1 LTEPAPGAPA
11 GEPPSSRDGAAA
23 PRPDASGSAPPA
35 PPRAPGLFRFSLEGR
50 QAPGLF
56 VGGWLPTIVGGGLI
70 AIVFLNGGGA
80 SGALLVLGLA
90 LLSVGFVVLGGSQA
104 IERRAAGEP
113 YAGPSP
119 VVLFLAIVAI
129 TLLVA
134 GLLDFVLT
142 SLGVE
147 VERPVGDLIA
157 VTVQGLIFVG
167 VVRLMVVAPG
177 ALSWS
182 DMGFTRDRRRIVGM
196 LGLGAVFALPTIFLT
211 GLVASVLVPLL
222 GQAPPSP
229 LPPTG
234 TAAGLG
240 LHLVAGAGIAPF
252 AEEVVFR
259 GAALTAWLRTVGPTG
274 AIVRSAILFS
284 AAHALGIG
292 GETFGQA
299 FGLAVVATA
308 ARLPVALA
316 LGWIYVR
323 TGSIWASIGLHS
335 AFNAILIVVSELGL
349 ASPAAFLG
357 W

>member
-1 LTEPAPGAPA
+1 M
-11 GEPPSSRDGAAA
+11 
-23 PRPDASGSAPPA
+23 
-35 PPRAPGLFRFSLEGR
+35 
-50 QAPGLF
+50 
-56 VGGWLPTIVGGGLI
+56 
-70 AIVFLNGGGA
+70 
-80 SGALLVLGLA
+80 AL
-90 LLSVGFVVLGGSQA
+90 
-104 IERRAAGEP
+104 
-113 YAGPSP
+113 
-119 VVLFLAIVAI
+119 
-129 TLLVA
+129 
-134 GLLDFVLT
+134 
-142 SLGVE
+142 
-147 VERPVGDLIA
+147 
-157 VTVQGLIFVG
+157 QGLIFVG

-182 DMGFTRDRRRIVGM
+182 DMGFTSDRRRIVGM
-196 LGLGAVFALPTIFLT
+196 LGDGGAVFALPTIFLT
-211 GLVASVLVPLL
+211 GVVASVLVPLL

-335 AFNAILIVVSELGL
+335 AFNGILIVFSELGL

>member
-1 LTEPAPGAPA
+1 LTGPAPGAPD
-11 GEPPSSRDGAAA
+11 GESPSPTDGAAA
-23 PRPDASGSAPPA
+23 PLTDPPSPDAAPH
-35 PPRAPGLFRFSLEGR
+35 RAPGLFRFSLEGR
-50 QAPGLF
+50 HAPGLF
-56 VGGWLPTIVGGGLI
+56 VGGWLPTVVGGGLV
-70 AIVFLNGGGA
+70 AIVLLSGAGGA
-80 SGALLVLGLA
+80 SPVLLLVGLA
-90 LLSVGFVVLGGSQA
+90 LLSVGLVLLGGSQT
-104 IERRAAGEP
+104 IERRAAAEP

-119 VVLFLAIVAI
+119 VVLFLAIVTI

-134 GLLDFVLT
+134 GLLGIVLGG
-142 SLGVE
+142 LGVE
-147 VERPVGDLIA
+147 VDKPIGDLVA
-157 VTVQGLIFVG
+157 VTLQGLIFVG
-167 VVRLMVVAPG
+167 VVRLMTVTTG

-182 DMGFTRDRRRIVGM
+182 DMGFTVDRRRILGM
-196 LGLGAVFALPTIFLT
+196 LGLGAVFALPTIFIT
-211 GLVASVLVPLL
+211 GLIASVLVPLV

-240 LHLVAGAGIAPF
+240 LHLVAGAAIAPF

-259 GAALTAWLRTVGPTG
+259 GAALTAWMRTVGPGG
-274 AIVRSAILFS
+274 AIVRSAILFA

-292 GETFGQA
+292 GENFGQA
-299 FGLAVVATA
+299 FGLALVATV

-335 AFNAILIVVSELGL
+335 AFNAILIVISEAGL
-349 ASPAAFLG
+349 AAPTAFLG